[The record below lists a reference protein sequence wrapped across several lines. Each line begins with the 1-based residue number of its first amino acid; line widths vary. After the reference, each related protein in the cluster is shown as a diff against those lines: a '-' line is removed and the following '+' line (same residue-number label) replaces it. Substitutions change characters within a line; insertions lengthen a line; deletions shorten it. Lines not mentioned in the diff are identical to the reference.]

1 VIGGLVGIVPRAD
14 NMVDVDPLLPPDV
27 WDWFCLD
34 GVPYHGHSLTIVWD
48 RTGAHYGRGAG
59 LAIWADG
66 REIAR
71 SAELGRLKAL
81 LPASRKAS

>member
-1 VIGGLVGIVPRAD
+1 MISGLVGLVPRAD
-14 NMVDVDPLLPPDV
+14 DTIEVDPLLPADT

-48 RTGAHYGRGAG
+48 RTGEHYGRGAG
-59 LAIWADG
+59 LSLWVDG

-71 SAELGRLKAL
+71 SDSLIRISGKLH
-81 LPASRKAS
+81 